1 MTTREWLNRGF
12 SISRA
17 LAVKKASRDTLA
29 NVISRYEASETQTDH
44 GNSAEDTAIRWSECQ
59 REIERLELELRN
71 IDIETNEV
79 LSHLD
84 NLNEFNVLYCRY
96 IRRLTWTEIAQV
108 MNYSSQHIFKLH
120 CDGVKN
126 CAKYMESVRRVWV

>member
-12 SISRA
+12 AISRA

-29 NVISRYEASETQTDH
+29 NIIGRYEVNESQTDH
-44 GNSAEDTAIRWSECQ
+44 GNSAEDTAIKWSECQ
-59 REIERLELELRN
+59 REIERLEIELRS

-84 NLNEFNVLYCRY
+84 NLHEYDVLFCRY
-96 IRRLTWTEIAQV
+96 IRRLSWVEIAKAT
-108 MNYSSQHIFKLH
+108 NYSQQHVYKLH
-120 CDGVKN
+120 SDGVKA
-126 CAKYMESVRRVWV
+126 CAKYMRSVRRVWV